1 MKIYRSFITPARPV
15 EVDEDVSFRDFDFT
29 PFYPLVGIE
38 ACHLSGEI
46 CKQNDRYFMT
56 AHISADL
63 LLVDARDNKPFP
75 YPVDL
80 DEYFELL
87 EDELGDE
94 EGYVFPNNLI
104 EPRDIAFAILRG
116 QIPIKPL
123 RSDSMLPKESDGV
136 AYFEE
141 GDEPIHHES
150 PFDGIDI
157 D

>member
-15 EVDEDVSFRDFDFT
+15 EVDEDVSFRDFDFA

-46 CKQNDRYFMT
+46 SKQNERYFMM

-63 LLVDARDNKPFP
+63 LLLDARDNKPFA
-75 YPVDL
+75 YPVDM

-87 EDELGDE
+87 EDELGED

-104 EPRDIAFAILRG
+104 EPRDIAFAILRA
-116 QIPIKPL
+116 QVPIKPL
-123 RSDSMLPKESDGV
+123 RNDSKLPEEADGV
-136 AYFEE
+136 SFFEE

-150 PFDGIDI
+150 PFDDIEID
-157 D
+157 